1 MVRSPARRVAV
12 MNASGDIDGRDE
24 CAWLLP
30 RGPVTAHATF
40 SSAKFVKCTPCQI
53 DVQMCAYERGLT
65 NFPPETCRNQFGL
78 AGSFHAVQY
87 FTAGRYVSVKLSVFG
102 M

>member
-1 MVRSPARRVAV
+1 MK
-12 MNASGDIDGRDE
+12 MSGESDGRDE

-30 RGPVTAHATF
+30 RGPVTPQATF
-40 SSAKFVKCTPCQI
+40 SPAKFVKCTPCQI
-53 DVQMCAYERGLT
+53 AVQIFAYDCGLT
-65 NFPPETCRNQFGL
+65 KRPPETCCSQFGL

>member
-1 MVRSPARRVAV
+1 MTRSPARRVAR
-12 MNASGDIDGRDE
+12 MNTSGDIDGRDE

-30 RGPVTAHATF
+30 RGPVTPHATF
-40 SSAKFVKCTPCQI
+40 SPVKFVKCTPCQI

-65 NFPPETCRNQFGL
+65 KRPPETCCSQFGL

-87 FTAGRYVSVKLSVFG
+87 LTAGR
-102 M
+102 